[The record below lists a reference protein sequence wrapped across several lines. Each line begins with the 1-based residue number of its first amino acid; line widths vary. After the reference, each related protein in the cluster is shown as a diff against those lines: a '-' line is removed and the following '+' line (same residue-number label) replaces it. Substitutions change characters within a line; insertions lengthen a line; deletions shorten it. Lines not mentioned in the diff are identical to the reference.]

1 MAASTIY
8 SAEYDLVFYP
18 GGDPTLKEYSLTY
31 TIPDVPDTIEGELF
45 DKVDAF
51 NKQSGG
57 YVKERYT
64 YPANDL
70 PINTDAPMFS
80 HIKEARLIE
89 TIRTPIE

>member
-1 MAASTIY
+1 MPASTIY

-18 GGDPTLKEYSLTY
+18 GDDPTLKEYSLTY

-45 DKVDAF
+45 DNVDTF

-64 YPANDL
+64 YPAND
-70 PINTDAPMFS
+70 IVMGADVPMFS